1 MTSVPL
7 RRLGAL
13 IAAAAFGLSG
23 LVLSTGVAH
32 AEDTVGIGI
41 SPANSKGKPD
51 GRSRFTYQAKP
62 GQTVTDR
69 VRVTN
74 TGSTKLEITLF
85 AADAYNDEKGD
96 FALADSSEKKTG
108 SASWVTFDGRPKL
121 GLTLKRGES
130 RTVPFTVA
138 IPADAGPGDHPAG
151 IIASAT
157 TGGQVTVERRIAN
170 RMYVRV
176 SGDLQPVLTI
186 TSFSGVYHSGLNPLD
201 GSISVTAT
209 ITNAGNVALEGTTT
223 LSATTWFGA
232 AIGRPSR
239 AELPEILPGSTTTV
253 NFEITGVPQVGY
265 ATARMLLQGGI
276 SGDAPDPG
284 PLPVIQ
290 RDLLVAAIPWAI
302 VGVLLVGGLL
312 WLVLWLRR
320 RREDRYAREW
330 MAHTEAEAAARV
342 AEAESQELAM
352 AVASGSLSA
361 QRAILPDDVATDGG
375 SVWAPVGDRDGQDPQ

>member
-1 MTSVPL
+1 MTSATL
-7 RRLGAL
+7 RRFGAL
-13 IAAAAFGLSG
+13 IAAAVLGLG
-23 LVLSTGVAH
+23 GVVLTTGVAH

-41 SPANSKGKPD
+41 SPADTKGKPD

-62 GQTVTDR
+62 GQTLTDH

-74 TGSTKLEITLF
+74 TGSSKIEVTLY
-85 AADAYNDEKGD
+85 AADAYNDENGD
-96 FALADSSEKKTG
+96 FALADGSEKKTG
-108 SASWVTFDGRPKL
+108 ASAWVTFDGRPKL

-130 RTVPFTVA
+130 KTVPFTVT

-151 IIASAT
+151 VIASAVT
-157 TGGQVTVERRIAN
+157 SGQVTVERRIAN

-176 SGDLQPVLTI
+176 SGDLQPILTI

-209 ITNAGNVALEGTTT
+209 ITNSGNVALEGATT
-223 LSATTWFGA
+223 LTASTWFGA
-232 AIGRPSR
+232 AIGRTSR

-253 NFEITGVPQVGY
+253 NYEITGVPQVGF
-265 ATARMLLQGGI
+265 ASVRMLLQGGI

-290 RDLLVAAIPWAI
+290 RDLLIAAIPWAI
-302 VGVLLVGGLL
+302 VAVLLLGGVV

-330 MAHTEAEAAARV
+330 MAHTEAEAAARA
-342 AEAESQELAM
+342 AEADAQELAV
-352 AVASGSLSA
+352 AVASGSLAA
-361 QRAILPDDVATDGG
+361 QRAILPDDVAGG
-375 SVWAPVGDRDGQDPQ
+375 SVWTHSDDPDGQDPQ

>member
-1 MTSVPL
+1 MTSATL
-7 RRLGAL
+7 RRFGAL
-13 IAAAAFGLSG
+13 IAAAVLGLG
-23 LVLSTGVAH
+23 GVVLTTGVAH

-41 SPANSKGKPD
+41 SPADTKGKPD

-62 GQTVTDR
+62 GQTLTDH

-74 TGSTKLEITLF
+74 TGSSKIEVTLY
-85 AADAYNDEKGD
+85 AADAYNDENGD
-96 FALADSSEKKTG
+96 FALADGSEKKTG
-108 SASWVTFDGRPKL
+108 ASAWVTFDGRPKL

-130 RTVPFTVA
+130 KTVPFTVT

-151 IIASAT
+151 VIASAVT
-157 TGGQVTVERRIAN
+157 SGQVTVERRIAN

-176 SGDLQPVLTI
+176 SGDLQPILTI

-209 ITNAGNVALEGTTT
+209 ITNSGNVALEGATT
-223 LSATTWFGA
+223 LTASTWFGA
-232 AIGRPSR
+232 AIGRTSR

-253 NFEITGVPQVGY
+253 NYEITGVPQVGF
-265 ATARMLLQGGI
+265 ASVRMLLQGGI

-290 RDLLVAAIPWAI
+290 RDLLIAAIPWAI
-302 VGVLLVGGLL
+302 VGVLLLGGVV

-330 MAHTEAEAAARV
+330 MAHTEAEAAARA
-342 AEAESQELAM
+342 AEADAQELAA
-352 AVASGSLSA
+352 AVASGSLAA
-361 QRAILPDDVATDGG
+361 QRAILPDDVAGG
-375 SVWAPVGDRDGQDPQ
+375 SVWTHSDDADGQDPQ

>member
-1 MTSVPL
+1 MTSATL
-7 RRLGAL
+7 RRFGAL
-13 IAAAAFGLSG
+13 IAAAVLGLG
-23 LVLSTGVAH
+23 GMVLTTGVAH

-41 SPANSKGKPD
+41 APADTKGKPD
-51 GRSRFTYQAKP
+51 GRSRFTYQADP
-62 GQTVTDR
+62 GQTVTDH

-74 TGSTKLEITLF
+74 TGSTRIEVTLY

-96 FALADSSEKKTG
+96 FALADSTEKKSG
-108 SASWVTFDGRPKL
+108 ASSWVTFDGRPKL

-130 RTVPFTVA
+130 KTVPFTVA

-151 IIASAT
+151 IIASAV
-157 TGGQVTVERRIAN
+157 TGGQVTVERRIAD
-170 RMYVRV
+170 RLYVRV
-176 SGDLQPVLTI
+176 SGNLQPVLTI

-209 ITNAGNVALEGTTT
+209 ITNSGNVALEGTTT

-232 AIGRPSR
+232 AVGRSSR
-239 AELPEILPGSTTTV
+239 AELPEILPGSTSTV
-253 NFEITGVPQVGY
+253 NFDIPGVPQVGF
-265 ATARMLLQGGI
+265 ASVRMLLQGGI

-290 RDLLVAAIPWAI
+290 RDLLVATIPWAV
-302 VGVLLVGGLL
+302 VGVLMLGGLL

-330 MAHTEAEAAARV
+330 MAHTEAEAAAR
-342 AEAESQELAM
+342 AADADAQELAL
-352 AVASGSLSA
+352 AVASGSLNA
-361 QRAILPDDVATDGG
+361 QRAILPVEPGDSGATWVHSGGPDGLG
-375 SVWAPVGDRDGQDPQ
+375 SS

>member
-13 IAAAAFGLSG
+13 IAAVALGLGG
-23 LVLSTGVAH
+23 LLLSTGAAH
-32 AEDTVGIGI
+32 AENTVGIGI
-41 SPANSKGKPD
+41 SPANDKGKPD

-62 GQTVTDR
+62 GQTITDR

-96 FALADSSEKKTG
+96 FALADSNDKKAG
-108 SASWVTFDGRPKL
+108 SSAWVTFDGRPKL

-130 RTVPFTVA
+130 KTVAFTVA
-138 IPADAGPGDHPAG
+138 IPADASPGDHPAG
-151 IIASAT
+151 IIASAVS
-157 TGGQVTVERRIAN
+157 GGQVTVERRIAN

-186 TSFSGVYHSGLNPLD
+186 TSFSGVFHSGLNPLD

-209 ITNAGNVALEGTTT
+209 ITNSGNVALEGTTT

-232 AIGRPSR
+232 AVGRSSR

-265 ATARMLLQGGI
+265 ASVRMLLQGGI

-290 RDLLVAAIPWAI
+290 RDLLIAAIPWA
-302 VGVLLVGGLL
+302 VVAVLLAGGLL

-330 MAHTEAEAAARV
+330 MAHTEAQAAARAV
-342 AEAESQELAM
+342 EADAQELAV
-352 AVASGSLSA
+352 AVASGSLTGA
-361 QRAILPDDVATDGG
+361 RAILPDESAPTA
-375 SVWAPVGDRDGQDPQ
+375 SWARADDPDELSAP

>member
-1 MTSVPL
+1 MTSATL
-7 RRLGAL
+7 RRFGAL
-13 IAAAAFGLSG
+13 IAAAVLGLG
-23 LVLSTGVAH
+23 GVVLTTGVAH

-41 SPANSKGKPD
+41 SPADTKGKPD

-62 GQTVTDR
+62 GQTLTDH

-74 TGSTKLEITLF
+74 TGSSKIEVTLY
-85 AADAYNDEKGD
+85 AADAYNDENGD
-96 FALADSSEKKTG
+96 FALADGSEKKAG
-108 SASWVTFDGRPKL
+108 ASAWVTFDGRPKL

-130 RTVPFTVA
+130 KTVPFTVT

-151 IIASAT
+151 VIASAVT
-157 TGGQVTVERRIAN
+157 SGQVTVERRIAN

-176 SGDLQPVLTI
+176 SGDLQPILTI

-209 ITNAGNVALEGTTT
+209 ITNSGNVALEGATT
-223 LSATTWFGA
+223 LTASTWFGA
-232 AIGRPSR
+232 AIGRTSR

-253 NFEITGVPQVGY
+253 NYEITGVPQVGF
-265 ATARMLLQGGI
+265 ASVRMLLQGGI

-290 RDLLVAAIPWAI
+290 RDLLIAAIPWAI
-302 VGVLLVGGLL
+302 VAVLLLGGVV

-330 MAHTEAEAAARV
+330 MAHTEAEAAARA
-342 AEAESQELAM
+342 AEADAQELAV
-352 AVASGSLSA
+352 AVASGSLAA
-361 QRAILPDDVATDGG
+361 QRAILPDDVTGV
-375 SVWAPVGDRDGQDPQ
+375 SVWTHSDDADGQDPQ

>member
-1 MTSVPL
+1 MTSATL
-7 RRLGAL
+7 RRFGAL
-13 IAAAAFGLSG
+13 IAAAVLGLG
-23 LVLSTGVAH
+23 GVVLTTGVAR

-41 SPANSKGKPD
+41 SPADTKGKPD

-62 GQTVTDR
+62 GQTLTDH

-74 TGSTKLEITLF
+74 TGSSKIEVTLY
-85 AADAYNDEKGD
+85 AADAYNDENGD
-96 FALADSSEKKTG
+96 FALADGSEKKTG
-108 SASWVTFDGRPKL
+108 ASAWVTFDGRPKL

-130 RTVPFTVA
+130 KTVPFTVT

-151 IIASAT
+151 VIASAVT
-157 TGGQVTVERRIAN
+157 SGQVTVERRIAN

-176 SGDLQPVLTI
+176 SGDLQPILTI

-209 ITNAGNVALEGTTT
+209 ITNSGNVALEGATT
-223 LSATTWFGA
+223 LTASTWFGA
-232 AIGRPSR
+232 AIGRTSR

-253 NFEITGVPQVGY
+253 NYEITGVPQVGF
-265 ATARMLLQGGI
+265 ASVRMLLQGGI

-290 RDLLVAAIPWAI
+290 RDLLIAAIPWAI
-302 VGVLLVGGLL
+302 VAVLLLGGVV

-330 MAHTEAEAAARV
+330 MAHTEAEAAARA
-342 AEAESQELAM
+342 AEADAQELAV
-352 AVASGSLSA
+352 AVASGSLAA
-361 QRAILPDDVATDGG
+361 QRAILPDDVAGG
-375 SVWAPVGDRDGQDPQ
+375 SVWTHSDDPDGQDPQ

>member
-1 MTSVPL
+1 MTSATL
-7 RRLGAL
+7 RRFGAL
-13 IAAAAFGLSG
+13 IAAAVLGLG
-23 LVLSTGVAH
+23 GVVLTTGVAH

-41 SPANSKGKPD
+41 SPADTKGKPD

-62 GQTVTDR
+62 GQTLTDH

-74 TGSTKLEITLF
+74 TGSSKIEVTLY
-85 AADAYNDEKGD
+85 AADAYNDENGD
-96 FALADSSEKKTG
+96 FALADGSEKKAG
-108 SASWVTFDGRPKL
+108 ASVWVTFDGRPKL

-130 RTVPFTVA
+130 KTVPFTVT

-151 IIASAT
+151 VIASAVT
-157 TGGQVTVERRIAN
+157 SGQVTVERRIAN

-176 SGDLQPVLTI
+176 SGDLQPILTI

-209 ITNAGNVALEGTTT
+209 ITNSGNVALEGATT
-223 LSATTWFGA
+223 LTASTWFGA
-232 AIGRPSR
+232 AIGRTSR

-253 NFEITGVPQVGY
+253 NYEITGVPQVGF
-265 ATARMLLQGGI
+265 ASVRMLLQGGI

-290 RDLLVAAIPWAI
+290 RDLLIAAIPWAI
-302 VGVLLVGGLL
+302 VAVLLLGGVV

-330 MAHTEAEAAARV
+330 MAHTEAEAAARA
-342 AEAESQELAM
+342 AEADAQELAV
-352 AVASGSLSA
+352 AVASGSLAA
-361 QRAILPDDVATDGG
+361 QRAILPDDVTGV
-375 SVWAPVGDRDGQDPQ
+375 SVWTHSDDADGQDPQ

>member
-1 MTSVPL
+1 M
-7 RRLGAL
+7 
-13 IAAAAFGLSG
+13 
-23 LVLSTGVAH
+23 VLTTGVAH

-41 SPANSKGKPD
+41 APADTKGKPD
-51 GRSRFTYQAKP
+51 GRSRFTYQADP
-62 GQTVTDR
+62 GQTVTDH

-74 TGSTKLEITLF
+74 TGSTRIEVTLY

-96 FALADSSEKKTG
+96 FALADSTEKKSG
-108 SASWVTFDGRPKL
+108 ASSWVTFDGRPKL

-130 RTVPFTVA
+130 KTVPFTVA

-151 IIASAT
+151 IIASAV
-157 TGGQVTVERRIAN
+157 TGGQVTVERRIAD
-170 RMYVRV
+170 RLYVRV
-176 SGDLQPVLTI
+176 SGNLQPVLTI

-209 ITNAGNVALEGTTT
+209 ITNSGNVALEGTTT

-232 AIGRPSR
+232 AVGRSSR
-239 AELPEILPGSTTTV
+239 AELPEILPGSTSTV
-253 NFEITGVPQVGY
+253 NFDIPGVPQVGF
-265 ATARMLLQGGI
+265 ASVRMLLQGGI

-290 RDLLVAAIPWAI
+290 RDLLVATIPWAV
-302 VGVLLVGGLL
+302 VGVLMLGGLL

-330 MAHTEAEAAARV
+330 MAHTEAEAAAR
-342 AEAESQELAM
+342 AADADAQELAL
-352 AVASGSLSA
+352 AVASGSLNA
-361 QRAILPDDVATDGG
+361 QRAILPVEPGDSGATWVHSGGPDGLG
-375 SVWAPVGDRDGQDPQ
+375 SS

>member
-1 MTSVPL
+1 MTSATL
-7 RRLGAL
+7 RRFGAL
-13 IAAAAFGLSG
+13 IAAA
-23 LVLSTGVAH
+23 VLSLGGVVLTTGVAH

-41 SPANSKGKPD
+41 SPANDKGKPD

-62 GQTVTDR
+62 GQTLTDH

-74 TGSTKLEITLF
+74 TGSSKIEVTLY
-85 AADAYNDEKGD
+85 AADAYNDENGD
-96 FALADSSEKKTG
+96 FALADGSEKKTG
-108 SASWVTFDGRPKL
+108 ASAWVTFDGRPKL

-130 RTVPFTVA
+130 KTVPFTVT

-151 IIASAT
+151 VIASAVT
-157 TGGQVTVERRIAN
+157 SGQVTVERRIAN

-176 SGDLQPVLTI
+176 SGDLQPILTI

-209 ITNAGNVALEGTTT
+209 ITNSGNVALEGATT
-223 LSATTWFGA
+223 LTASTWFGA
-232 AIGRPSR
+232 AIGRTSR

-253 NFEITGVPQVGY
+253 NYEITGVPQVGF
-265 ATARMLLQGGI
+265 ASVRMLLQGGI

-290 RDLLVAAIPWAI
+290 RDLLIAAIPWAI
-302 VGVLLVGGLL
+302 VAVLLLGGVV

-330 MAHTEAEAAARV
+330 MAHTEAEAAARA
-342 AEAESQELAM
+342 AEADAQELAV
-352 AVASGSLSA
+352 AVASGSLAA
-361 QRAILPDDVATDGG
+361 QRAILPDDVAGG
-375 SVWAPVGDRDGQDPQ
+375 SVWTHSDDADGQDPQ